1 MNTAPAG
8 DSEDDIYTYRYLST
22 VAILA
27 EAVHGHAVP
36 VVAYELAGVGVGG
49 AGGGPGLGAVD
60 VAVVV
65 VLAAPRAGGRA
76 VAQARVQ
83 TGALTRHT
91 SHNVTRDM

>member
-1 MNTAPAG
+1 MTDKNLL
-8 DSEDDIYTYRYLST
+8 DWKMFLQLSHLHCYLST

-36 VVAYELAGVGVGG
+36 VVANELAGVGVGG

-65 VLAAPRAGGRA
+65 VLAGVRGVRGVGLPPPPGNSGP
-76 VAQARVQ
+76 V
-83 TGALTRHT
+83 
-91 SHNVTRDM
+91 